1 MVIAQ
6 VLRRYLAR
14 GEDERQVLVALGAE
28 RRERALAQ
36 IVGALPALVIAP
48 LVAAGSAYL
57 LSPAFPVGSARALE
71 PNAGL
76 HPDALVFG
84 GGGAAWF
91 ALLAT
96 LTIAVAWIGTRSN
109 AFRPARSR
117 ATTRLGSSEAGA
129 RALPFEVGA
138 RFALQP
144 GRSRR
149 GLRRATLAGLV
160 VAIAGAVG
168 SAVFVASLNDFTSTP
183 DRYGIRFDLSMELPN
198 TNSKTVLAEVAG
210 DPNLAAVAAAHNGLV
225 IIDGRTVDAYGV
237 EAIKAEL
244 DPVVRDGRAP
254 ALESEIAIGPKLLGA
269 LGKRVGDHVRLTTPT
284 GDRQLKVVGRS
295 FSPTTESASFNGEVL
310 LTPSMIDRY
319 GSNPSVQAIATIR
332 PDVDH
337 RAAFASLDA
346 RFPYGITDESVPHPP
361 GPVRNLDQIARLPFV
376 LALFFAFL
384 GSGRA
389 HPRGVHD
396 GARAAPR
403 HCDPPVARLHG
414 SASGL
419 GARCRRGEP
428 RARRARDRHPARH
441 AHRTDRLE
449 HSRARQ
455 LRRAIARDTA
465 HRHRSRHVRSRRVRD
480 TGRTRPGPAQRPPD
494 RRLDP
499 ARGIGDGRDRVFV
512 LVS

>member
-1 MVIAQ
+1 MSVR
-6 VLRRYLAR
+6 VP
-14 GEDERQVLVALGAE
+14 GG
-28 RRERALAQ
+28 
-36 IVGALPALVIAP
+36 VGPP
-48 LVAAGSAYL
+48 
-57 LSPAFPVGSARALE
+57 ALE
-71 PNAGL
+71 PNPGL
-76 HPDALVFG
+76 RPDALVFG

-96 LTIAVAWIGTRSN
+96 LTIAVAWIGTRSS
-109 AFRPARSR
+109 AFRPAGSR
-117 ATTRLGSSEAGA
+117 ATARLGSPEGGA

-198 TNSKTVLAEVAG
+198 TNSKPVLDEVAG

-237 EAIKAEL
+237 EAIKGAL
-244 DPVVRDGRAP
+244 DPVVRDGAP
-254 ALESEIAIGPKLLGA
+254 ALESEIAIGPKLLDA
-269 LGKRVGDHVRLTTPT
+269 LGKQVGDHVRLTTPT

-295 FSPTTESASFNGEVL
+295 FSPVTESTSFNGEVL

-319 GSNPSVQAIATIR
+319 ASNPAVSAIATIR
-332 PDVDH
+332 PGVDH
-337 RAAFASLDA
+337 RTAFAALDT

-384 GSGRA
+384 GAAALIHAVFMTALERRRDIAILRSLGFTGRQA
-389 HPRGVHD
+389 VWVLAAAAESLALVALVIGIPL
-396 GARAAPR
+396 GALTGRIGWNA
-403 HCDPPVARLHG
+403 VARGNFVVPLPATPLIG
-414 SASGL
+414 IAFAALGL
-419 GARCRRGEP
+419 VVFATLV
-428 RARRARDRHPARH
+428 ALVPARLSVR
-441 AHRTDRLE
+441 RTVGSTL
-449 HSRARQ
+449 RAE
-455 LRRAIARDTA
+455 
-465 HRHRSRHVRSRRVRD
+465 
-480 TGRTRPGPAQRPPD
+480 
-494 RRLDP
+494 
-499 ARGIGDGRDRVFV
+499 
-512 LVS
+512 